1 MPHVRFGT
9 KDEPGFDLSKSDR
22 LIAVRTRS
30 RRSLRAGPVPPRS
43 AAEIVDGE
51 LVLAFP
57 EAGVEVYRV
66 APDKKSLDDR
76 KRALRR
82 DPDVE
87 FAGGVLVDDA
97 NEPVL
102 YTENLFVKFVNEA
115 DPDDCKEVLQRAG
128 LSVKK
133 ELGYATN
140 AFFVSAPEGTG
151 ERIFEIAEALHARA
165 DVEYCHPELVRHR
178 ARKGIFA
185 PQWHLKTAVIG
196 GRVVNAHAHVE
207 PAHAVTRGKGVTIA
221 IIDDGID
228 VDHPEFDTDGKV
240 VAPRDVAF
248 PLAHPQGEDP
258 RPKDS
263 NPRYPEDHGTACAGV
278 ACASGIDGA
287 SGVAPEA
294 CLLPIRLSAG
304 LGSQQ
309 EAEAFQWAADHG
321 ADVISCSW
329 GPPDGA
335 WWDPDDPLHRQKF
348 FLPASTRLAIDYA
361 VSNGRGGR
369 GCVILFAA
377 GNGNESV
384 DNDGYA
390 SYERVIAVAACN
402 DRGTR
407 SVYSDFGAAV
417 WCAFPSNDAAWPE
430 QGRPEPLTPGIW
442 TTDRM
447 ARLGYN
453 PGIAEAGDVV
463 GNYTNGFGG
472 TSSACPGAAGVAAL
486 VLSQNPELRWNEVK
500 ALLGRACEQIDLPG
514 GDYDQRGKSPFY
526 GFGRLSAE
534 LAVGL
539 ARHAVRDTVVVSK
552 TFQRPILDLET
563 IEVSLDVAETEN
575 VASLGVSIELE
586 HTYIGDLVITLVP
599 PSGRGFS
606 EVDLHRRVGGA
617 TRDLRRTYDVSNT
630 AGLAQFEGKR
640 CDGRWSLR
648 IRDAAAEDTGTLVRF
663 GIELRFDRERL
674 PGDSGTLRLRTE
686 GLARDVPSPAR
697 A

>member
-1 MPHVRFGT
+1 
-9 KDEPGFDLSKSDR
+9 
-22 LIAVRTRS
+22 
-30 RRSLRAGPVPPRS
+30 
-43 AAEIVDGE
+43 
-51 LVLAFP
+51 
-57 EAGVEVYRV
+57 
-66 APDKKSLDDR
+66 
-76 KRALRR
+76 
-82 DPDVE
+82 
-87 FAGGVLVDDA
+87 
-97 NEPVL
+97 
-102 YTENLFVKFVNEA
+102 
-115 DPDDCKEVLQRAG
+115 
-128 LSVKK
+128 
-133 ELGYATN
+133 
-140 AFFVSAPEGTG
+140 
-151 ERIFEIAEALHARA
+151 
-165 DVEYCHPELVRHR
+165 
-178 ARKGIFA
+178 
-185 PQWHLKTAVIG
+185 
-196 GRVVNAHAHVE
+196 
-207 PAHAVTRGKGVTIA
+207 
-221 IIDDGID
+221 
-228 VDHPEFDTDGKV
+228 
-240 VAPRDVAF
+240 
-248 PLAHPQGEDP
+248 
-258 RPKDS
+258 
-263 NPRYPEDHGTACAGV
+263 
-278 ACASGIDGA
+278 
-287 SGVAPEA
+287 
-294 CLLPIRLSAG
+294 
-304 LGSQQ
+304 
-309 EAEAFQWAADHG
+309 
-321 ADVISCSW
+321 
-329 GPPDGA
+329 
-335 WWDPDDPLHRQKF
+335 
-348 FLPASTRLAIDYA
+348 
-361 VSNGRGGR
+361 
-369 GCVILFAA
+369 
-377 GNGNESV
+377 SV

-407 SVYSDFGAAV
+407 SVYSDYGAAV

-575 VASLGVSIELE
+575 VASLGVSLELE

-606 EVDLHRRVGGA
+606 ELDLHRRVGGA